1 MGEILK
7 FVAYLFLIALIL
19 TFAIP
24 LIWLVIKLFVWLF
37 GGLLVFTGISI
48 WVIVFII
55 AIIAIIAMCNS

>member
-48 WVIVFII
+48 WVIVLII

>member
-7 FVAYLFLIALIL
+7 FVVCLFLIALIL
-19 TFAIP
+19 VFAIP

-48 WVIVFII
+48 WFIVLIL
-55 AIIAIIAMCNS
+55 AILAIIAMCNS

>member
-7 FVAYLFLIALIL
+7 FVVCLFLIALIL
-19 TFAIP
+19 VFAIP

-48 WVIVFII
+48 WFIVLILAI
-55 AIIAIIAMCNS
+55 LAIIVMCNS